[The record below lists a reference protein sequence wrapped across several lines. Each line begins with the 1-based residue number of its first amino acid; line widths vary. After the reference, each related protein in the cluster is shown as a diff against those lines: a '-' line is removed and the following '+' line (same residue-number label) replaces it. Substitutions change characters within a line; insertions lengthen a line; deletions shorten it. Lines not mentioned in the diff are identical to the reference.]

1 MTVIFKQRFYI
12 GTILSLVLGTLSFWA
27 KNRLP
32 IDYFYFSMTL
42 ISLIGTYLIA
52 YYIVQ
57 ITGFKTYWTRK
68 TDKAIAFFTTIGIL
82 LFGINMSNKIDE
94 EQPSFWVVNGNRWL
108 TDAFAGITALLFF
121 YVIVS
126 WLFKHWKNIQT
137 LKKDKSIA
145 ELALLKN
152 QINPHFFFNTLNNL
166 YSLIKSNPDTAQEY
180 VLKLSDMMRFTIYKG
195 KEEMVSIQ
203 DEVSYLTNFIE
214 LQTARYH
221 KKIEIDFQQ
230 NIENKETLIPPL
242 LFIILLEN
250 AFKHGVE
257 SLVDNAYIYIKL
269 IESKGRITFSIQNN
283 FDSDELS
290 KTKGIG
296 LKNLKDRLHLLYPNT
311 HNLTFEIEGNTYL
324 ATLKLHKR

>member
-1 MTVIFKQRFYI
+1 MRLKQRLYI
-12 GTILSLVLGTLSFWA
+12 GTILSLVLGTLSFWT
-27 KNRLP
+27 KDKSP
-32 IDYFYFSMTL
+32 PEYFHFSMTL

-57 ITGFKTYWTRK
+57 ITGFKSYWSIKIDK
-68 TDKAIAFFTTIGIL
+68 TIAFFTAIGIL
-82 LFGINMSNKIDE
+82 LFGINMSNKLDDH
-94 EQPSFWVVNGNRWL
+94 QPSFWIVNGNKWL
-108 TDAFAGITALLFF
+108 TDVFASLIALIFA
-121 YVIVS
+121 YVIFS
-126 WLFKHWKNIQT
+126 WVFKQWKNIQT

-166 YSLIKSNPDTAQEY
+166 YSLIKNDPGTAQEY

-195 KEEMVSIQ
+195 KQEMVSIQ

-221 KKIEIDFQQ
+221 KKIEIDLQQ
-230 NIENKETLIPPL
+230 NIENKDALIPPL

-257 SLVDNAYIYIKL
+257 SLVDNAFIHITL
-269 IESKGRITFSIQNN
+269 TESKDVITFSIQNN
-283 FDSDELS
+283 FDSDELLKS
-290 KTKGIG
+290 KGIG

-311 HNLTFEIEGNTYL
+311 HNLTFEINKNTYL
-324 ATLKLHKR
+324 ATLKLDKR

>member
-1 MTVIFKQRFYI
+1 MLFRQRFYI

-27 KNRLP
+27 KDRLP
-32 IDYFYFSMTL
+32 IDYFYFLMTL
-42 ISLIGTYLIA
+42 ISLIGAYLII

-57 ITGFKTYWTRK
+57 IAGLTSYWTIK
-68 TDKAIAFFTTIGIL
+68 TDKAIAFFTAITIL
-82 LFGINMSNKIDE
+82 QFGINMSNKIDE
-94 EQPSFWVVNGNRWL
+94 HQPSFWVINGNKWL
-108 TDAFAGITALLFF
+108 TDVFAAMIALLFL

-126 WLFKHWKNIQT
+126 WVFKQWRSIQT
-137 LKKDKSIA
+137 LKNEKSSA

-166 YSLIKSNPDTAQEY
+166 YSLIKSDPDTAQEY

-203 DEVSYLTNFIE
+203 DEATYLSNFIE

-221 KKIEIDFQQ
+221 KKIEIDFRQ

-257 SLVDNAYIYIKL
+257 SLVDNAFVH
-269 IESKGRITFSIQNN
+269 IELTESIAGITFSIKNN

-290 KTKGIG
+290 KTSGIG
-296 LKNLKDRLHLLYPNT
+296 LKNLKDRLHLLYSNT
-311 HNLTFEIEGNTYL
+311 HNLTFEIDKNTYL
-324 ATLKLHKR
+324 AILKLHKR

>member
-1 MTVIFKQRFYI
+1 MSFKNRFFI
-12 GTILSLVLGTLSFWA
+12 GTILSLALGTLSFCT
-27 KNRLP
+27 KDRLL
-32 IDYFYFSMTL
+32 IDYFYFSMAL

-52 YYIVQ
+52 FYIVQ
-57 ITGFKTYWTRK
+57 VTGFKFYWSIK
-68 TDKAIAFFTTIGIL
+68 TDKTIVFFTAIGIL
-82 LFGINMSNKIDE
+82 VFGINMSNKIDE
-94 EQPSFWVVNGNRWL
+94 HQPSFWIVNGNKWL
-108 TDAFAGITALLFF
+108 TDVFASLIALIFA
-121 YVIVS
+121 YVIFS
-126 WLFKHWKNIQT
+126 WFFKQWKNIQT
-137 LKKDKSIA
+137 LKNKKSSA

-166 YSLIKSNPDTAQEY
+166 YSLIKSDPDTAQEY
-180 VLKLSDMMRFTIYKG
+180 VLKLSNMMRFTIYKG

-257 SLVDNAYIYIKL
+257 SLVDNAFIHIKL
-269 IESKGRITFSIQNN
+269 KESKDGIAFSVQNN
-283 FDSDELS
+283 FDLEELS
-290 KTKGIG
+290 KTNGIG

-311 HNLTFEIEGNTYL
+311 HNLTFKIEGNTYL
-324 ATLKLHKR
+324 ATLKLNI

>member
-1 MTVIFKQRFYI
+1 MIFKQRFYI
-12 GTILSLVLGTLSFWA
+12 GTILSIVLGTLSFWA
-27 KNRLP
+27 KDSLP
-32 IDYFYFSMTL
+32 IDCFYFLMTL
-42 ISLIGTYLIA
+42 ISLIVTYLIT

-57 ITGFKTYWTRK
+57 VTGFTSYWSIK
-68 TDKAIAFFTTIGIL
+68 TDKTIVFFTAIGIL

-94 EQPSFWVVNGNRWL
+94 HQPSFWVVNGNKWL
-108 TDAFAGITALLFF
+108 TDVFASLIALIFA
-121 YVIVS
+121 YVIFS
-126 WLFKHWKNIQT
+126 WIFKQWKNIQT
-137 LKKDKSIA
+137 LKNEKSSA

-257 SLVDNAYIYIKL
+257 SLVDNAFIHIKL
-269 IESKGRITFSIQNN
+269 TESKDGFTFYIQNN
-283 FDSDELS
+283 FDLDELS

-296 LKNLKDRLHLLYPNT
+296 LKNLKDRLHLLYPNS
-311 HNLTFEIEGNTYL
+311 HNLTFKIEGNIYL
-324 ATLKLHKR
+324 AKLKLHKR

>member
-1 MTVIFKQRFYI
+1 MRFKKRFYI
-12 GTILSLVLGTLSFWA
+12 GTILSLVLGTLSFWT
-27 KNRLP
+27 KDRLP
-32 IDYFYFSMTL
+32 IDYFYFSMAL
-42 ISLIGTYLIA
+42 ISLIGTYLTT

-57 ITGFKTYWTRK
+57 VTGFKSYWSIK
-68 TDKAIAFFTTIGIL
+68 TDKKIVFFTAIGVL

-94 EQPSFWVVNGNRWL
+94 ELPSFWVVNGNRWL
-108 TDAFAGITALLFF
+108 TDVFASLIALIFA
-121 YVIVS
+121 YVIFS
-126 WLFKHWKNIQT
+126 WVFKQWKNIQT

-166 YSLIKSNPDTAQEY
+166 YSLIKSDPDTAQEY

-195 KEEMVSIQ
+195 KEEMVGIQ
-203 DEVSYLTNFIE
+203 DEVNYLTNFIE

-230 NIENKETLIPPL
+230 NIENKETSIPPL

-257 SLVDNAYIYIKL
+257 SLVDNAFIHIKL
-269 IESKGRITFSIQNN
+269 TESENGITFSIQNN
-283 FDSDELS
+283 FDLDELS

-311 HNLTFEIEGNTYL
+311 HNLTFKIERNTYL
-324 ATLKLHKR
+324 ATLKLDKK

>member
-1 MTVIFKQRFYI
+1 MLFKQRFYI
-12 GTILSLVLGTLSFWA
+12 GTILSLVLGTLSFLA
-27 KNRLP
+27 KDSLP

-42 ISLIGTYLIA
+42 ISIIGIYLIA

-57 ITGFKTYWTRK
+57 ITGLKFYWSIK
-68 TDKAIAFFTTIGIL
+68 TDKTIAFFTAIGVL

-94 EQPSFWVVNGNRWL
+94 HQPSFWIANGNRWL
-108 TDAFAGITALLFF
+108 TDVFASLIVLIFA
-121 YVIVS
+121 YVIFS
-126 WLFKHWKNIQT
+126 WIFKQWKNIQT
-137 LKKDKSIA
+137 LKNKKSSA

-166 YSLIKSNPDTAQEY
+166 YSLIKSDPDIAQEY

-195 KEEMVSIQ
+195 NEEMVSIQ

-230 NIENKETLIPPL
+230 SIENKETLIPPL

-257 SLVDNAYIYIKL
+257 SLVDNAFIHIKL
-269 IESKGRITFSIQNN
+269 TESKDGISFYIQNN
-283 FDSDELS
+283 FDFDELS

-311 HNLTFEIEGNTYL
+311 HNLIFRIDENTYL
-324 ATLKLHKR
+324 ATLKLDKR